1 MFAIITNSMSSEYP
15 VKHPV
20 FTANRLQRSFYKGDV
35 LFTPNLPKIYETDR
49 RLCTVTTHRDVESME
64 EGNKAVTR
72 NNLLVSR
79 SKTDSRVVLK
89 ALL

>member
-20 FTANRLQRSFYKGDV
+20 FTTNRLQLSFYKGNV
-35 LFTPNLPKIYETDR
+35 LFTPNLPRIYETGG
-49 RLCTVTTHRDVESME
+49 RLCALTTHRDVESME

-72 NNLLVSR
+72 NNLLVS
-79 SKTDSRVVLK
+79 
-89 ALL
+89 